1 MPLVPKRPLGVLSIG
16 VLIVMLAASAVVF
29 AADAASVLLYAS
41 KIFSLTLTLF
51 GLWVAGLAGVR
62 ASNPEV
68 YGRGSFSIF
77 SGGIL
82 ITAVGVAWLL
92 SIYEFPAV
100 YLLSTVLLILGI
112 LVVAAAIRTWRK

>member
-1 MPLVPKRPLGVLSIG
+1 MPKRPLGVLSIG
-16 VLIVMLAASAVVF
+16 VSIVILAAGAVVF
-29 AADAASVLLYAS
+29 AADAGNFLLYAS

-51 GLWVAGLAGVR
+51 GLWVVGLAGIR
-62 ASNPEV
+62 ASNPEI
-68 YGRGSFSIF
+68 YGHGAFNVF

-82 ITAVGVAWLL
+82 ITTLGVAWLL

-100 YLLSTVLLILGI
+100 YLLATVLLILGI

>member
-1 MPLVPKRPLGVLSIG
+1 MPKRPLGVLSIG
-16 VLIVMLAASAVVF
+16 ALIVILAASAVVF
-29 AADAASVLLYAS
+29 AADAADFLLYAS
-41 KIFSLTLTLF
+41 EIFSLTLILF

-62 ASNPEV
+62 ASNPEI
-68 YGRGSFSIF
+68 YGRGAFSIF

-82 ITAVGVAWLL
+82 IIAVGVAWLL
-92 SIYEFPAV
+92 SIYKFPVV